1 MSQGRSEKS
10 KKKKLGRQ
18 MRGTQRNVYVSV
30 CVSGGKIRE
39 AISDC
44 PSMSQSLCPL

>member
-30 CVSGGKIRE
+30 CEWRK
-39 AISDC
+39 D
-44 PSMSQSLCPL
+44 